1 MGLMVREARSFRDLA
16 QEWEVLMQ
24 SCSLRTPF
32 THPTWCE
39 LWWQHFAERHLLVGD
54 ELRLLEVRDR
64 AGVLKAVAPFVA
76 TTRPSLSW
84 LGIRS
89 LRLIGADPAVT
100 ELSTLVCAPE
110 DEAFVVAALLNYL
123 LERRSEWD
131 MLSLG
136 DIRADS
142 DSARILGQF
151 QGLKWTGEVSD
162 FVLTLPADWETF
174 KSSLKRNIK
183 ESLRKCYNAPKRDG
197 LTPEFRVRSTPA
209 EITEALERWF
219 KLHTMRAEFTE
230 TVEHRNVFAVDPPR
244 AFLRGVVAE
253 FAARG
258 LVRIF
263 ELELQGQVVA
273 SRIGFVLGNTLYLYF
288 SGYDPAFR
296 QYSVMTTTVAEVLK
310 WAIAQGLKSVNLSPG
325 NDVSKTRWSPT
336 EIKYHKAV
344 LPSPSLRGLVFHQ
357 IAHVA
362 TTVPAAASLLSFA
375 RRQSHRALAKPEGA
389 GV

>member
-1 MGLMVREARSFRDLA
+1 MGLIVREAMSFRNLA
-16 QEWEVLMQ
+16 PEWEVLMER
-24 SCSLRTPF
+24 CALRTPF
-32 THPTWCE
+32 THPDWCE
-39 LWWQHFAERHLLVGD
+39 LWWQHFAEHHLLVGD
-54 ELRLLEVRDR
+54 ELWLLEVRDR
-64 AGVLKAVAPFVA
+64 GGVLKAVAPFVA
-76 TTRPSLSW
+76 TTRPSVSW

-110 DEAFVVAALLNYL
+110 DEPFVVSALLGYL
-123 LERRSEWD
+123 LERRKEWD
-131 MLSLG
+131 TLSFG

-142 DSARILGQF
+142 DSARILGQC
-151 QGLKWTGEVSD
+151 QGLKLTSEVSD
-162 FVLTLPADWETF
+162 FVLTLPGDWETF

-197 LTPEFRVRSTPA
+197 LTPEFRVRATPS
-209 EITEALERWF
+209 EITEALERWL
-219 KLHTMRAEFTE
+219 KLHTMRADFTE
-230 TVEHRNVFAVDPPR
+230 TVVHRNVFAVDPPR
-244 AFLRGVVAE
+244 AFLRAVMDQLSP
-253 FAARG
+253 RG

-263 ELELQGQVVA
+263 ELELKGQVVA

-310 WAIAQGLKSVNLSPG
+310 WAITQGLTSVNLSPG

-336 EIKYHKAV
+336 EIKYHKSV
-344 LPSPSLRGLVFHQ
+344 LPSPSLRGLVFHR

-362 TTVPAAASLLSFA
+362 TTMPVAASLLSFA
-375 RRQSHRALAKPEGA
+375 RRQSHRALAKPQGA
-389 GV
+389 GA

>member
-1 MGLMVREARSFRDLA
+1 MGLIVREALAFRDLA
-16 QEWEVLMQ
+16 REWEVLTQ
-24 SCSLRTPF
+24 RCALRTPF
-32 THPTWCE
+32 THPIWCE
-39 LWWQHFAERHLLVGD
+39 VWWQHFAERHLLVGD

-64 AGVLKAVAPFVA
+64 GGVLKAVAPFVA

-110 DEAFVVAALLNYL
+110 DEPRIVPALLDYL
-123 LERRSEWD
+123 LERRKEWD

-136 DIRADS
+136 GIRADS
-142 DSARILGQF
+142 DSARILERC
-151 QGLKWTGEVSD
+151 QGLTWTSD
-162 FVLTLPADWETF
+162 APDWETF

-197 LTPEFRVRSTPA
+197 LTPEFRVHATPS
-209 EITEALERWF
+209 EVNEALDRWLT
-219 KLHTMRAEFTE
+219 LHTMRAEFTE
-230 TVEHRNVFAVDPPR
+230 TVVHRNVFAVDPPR
-244 AFLRGVVAE
+244 AFLRAVMDRL
-253 FAARG
+253 AAHG
-258 LVRIF
+258 MARIF
-263 ELELQGQVVA
+263 ELELKGQVVA
-273 SRIGFVLGNTLYLYF
+273 SRIGFVLGDTLYLYF

-336 EIKYHKAV
+336 EIKYQKAV
-344 LPSPSLRGLVFHQ
+344 LPSPSLRGLVFHR

-362 TTVPAAASLLSFA
+362 ATVPVAASLLSFA
-375 RRQSHRALAKPEGA
+375 RRQSHRPPAKPQGA
-389 GV
+389 VV